1 MSGSSDSVSEAAA
14 AEAAAAEAAAAAAEA
29 ASDPPPSSILFN
41 ALKFDFSNDYTG
53 NPHDIDLS
61 TLKTELNSKDGKVSA
76 VLTKQKQVNNILQS
90 EINRLNQKK
99 TQLDN
104 AQKGQMRV
112 LMMNES
118 YRKRQA
124 EYIKLIIAVV
134 FVFALV
140 IIMRYMRAYFN
151 VLPDTVYT
159 LLHILLFSSVII
171 YSFVTYIN
179 INSRE
184 TTNFD
189 RLDMP
194 APNIEHTKDTKI
206 RNKAAIAGGNL
217 LGVSNS
223 NLCKGAACCTADAT
237 EWNLKAQKCVD
248 KCTTGNT
255 WDAVANACAPP

>member
-1 MSGSSDSVSEAAA
+1 M
-14 AEAAAAEAAAAAAEA
+14 
-29 ASDPPPSSILFN
+29 SDPADSSILFN

-53 NPHDIDLS
+53 AEPSIDLS
-61 TLKTELNSKDGKVSA
+61 ELKTALNEKDGKVSA

-90 EINRLNQKK
+90 EINRLTDKK
-99 TQLDN
+99 EQLEN

-140 IIMRYMRAYFN
+140 IIMRYMRSYFN
-151 VLPDTVYT
+151 VLPESVYT
-159 LLHILLFSSVII
+159 LLHILLFASVII

-179 INSRE
+179 VNSRE

-194 APNIEHTKDTKI
+194 APNIEHTKDTEI
-206 RNKAAIAGGNL
+206 RNKAAIASGNL

-223 NLCKGAACCTADAT
+223 NLCKGAACCSTDQEFEGGKCITA
-237 EWNLKAQKCVD
+237 
-248 KCTTGNT
+248 
-255 WDAVANACAPP
+255 